1 MKDYHHITERFFEL
15 QSGEL
20 NDNHAAQLHLKS
32 CPECSEEFKWYG
44 FAVGAMNNLE
54 EVSPPVNFLAQLED
68 RLFAP
73 KPTLWDQ
80 FRDFFAVSPYMP
92 LPVGVSALA
101 VLLIVGSVVY
111 HDSSLPGVVSSTPG
125 LVASPVQPSAPTTM
139 VNAPVQA
146 ISLGG
151 PQQVASLGGRGVPN
165 IADLI
170 GADSFTVESPGV
182 DQAIASL
189 KQVLPGIKGR
199 MIEENSNRMPGES
212 VVGVVIPSAEYQR
225 LTTTLINHGAVTTRS
240 SQEILPS
247 AKKDGD
253 NVLLYIR
260 FVHKR

>member
-20 NDNHAAQLHLKS
+20 DDNHAARLHLKS

-44 FAVGAMNNLE
+44 FAIEAMNNLE
-54 EVSPPVNFLAQLED
+54 EVAPPVNFLAQLED
-68 RLFAP
+68 KLFTP
-73 KPTLWDQ
+73 KPTLWGQ
-80 FRDFFAVSPYMP
+80 FRDFFAVSPYIP

-101 VLLIVGSVVY
+101 VLLIVGTAVY
-111 HDSSLPGVVSSTPG
+111 RDSTLPGAISSSPA
-125 LVASPVQPSAPTTM
+125 LVASEGQPSGPTTM

-151 PQQVASLGGRGVPN
+151 PQHVATAGGRGVPN

-199 MIEENSNRMPGES
+199 MIEENMNRTPGES

-240 SQEILPS
+240 AQELLPS

-260 FVHKR
+260 FVSKR